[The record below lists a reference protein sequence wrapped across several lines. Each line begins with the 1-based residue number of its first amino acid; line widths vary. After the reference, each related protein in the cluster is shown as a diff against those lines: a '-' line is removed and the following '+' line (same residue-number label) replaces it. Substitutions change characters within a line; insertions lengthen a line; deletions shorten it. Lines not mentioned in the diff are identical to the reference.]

1 MRKRRAA
8 RKALHLLQ
16 GLAVEQTLL
25 VLLLRH
31 RQGRAARKRAR
42 CSKTGVGWLLFG
54 GLCFTLFCALL
65 PPLPYPPFLV
75 PSPAVRSL
83 STRPFF
89 LFLIIAPSNP
99 SVCLFALTSRSQ
111 SILPAGSTF
120 VLATAPTA
128 PTSRS
133 ICGRISRLPPLP
145 RSTCCRFA

>member
-8 RKALHLLQ
+8 RKALYLLQ
-16 GLAVEQTLL
+16 GLAVEQTPL

-42 CSKTGVGWLLFG
+42 CSKTGACLLLFG
-54 GLCFTLFCALL
+54 GLCNTLFCALL
-65 PPLPYPPFLV
+65 PPYHTRLFLCQHLQFV
-75 PSPAVRSL
+75 LCLRGH
-83 STRPFF
+83 F
-89 LFLIIAPSNP
+89 LFLIIAPSNL

-111 SILPAGSTF
+111 SVLPAGSTF

-133 ICGRISRLPPLP
+133 ICGRISLLPRLP